1 MSSSSSN
8 EVHALPPL
16 LDVDGT
22 PLTPES
28 LDEKLR
34 NKRVAYY
41 FAAGWYVFILFQ
53 SNMFGLMQGFIDSLA
68 FT

>member
-1 MSSSSSN
+1 MSSTRSSSKLD
-8 EVHALPPL
+8 ALPSL

-41 FAAGWYVFILFQ
+41 FAAGWYVVH
-53 SNMFGLMQGFIDSLA
+53 A
-68 FT
+68 FLVLVPVKYVWLGARII

>member
-1 MSSSSSN
+1 MSSNNSKL
-8 EVHALPPL
+8 HALPSL

-28 LDEKLR
+28 LDEKLQ

-41 FAAGWYVFILFQ
+41 FAAGWYVV
-53 SNMFGLMQGFIDSLA
+53 
-68 FT
+68 